1 MYDTISSYFELNQS
15 IDIFHFTSDGWAW
28 QYKKDAVIHAKHLQN
43 DTITT
48 ITREE
53 IESEIED

>member
-1 MYDTISSYFELNQS
+1 MDENIKLAFELNQS
-15 IDIFHFTSDGWAW
+15 VDIFHFTSDGYAFSS
-28 QYKKDAVIHAKHLQN
+28 KRDANNHSKHLQN

-53 IESEIED
+53 IESDLED